1 MEDYEKFKMN
11 KSNVIMLVITS
22 ILFIILL
29 VVSVMLGISLKKPNQ
44 GLPSLNITQGR
55 YTTRSTTAGTGTTT
69 TTTTKVRR
77 ESSPYYEVDVDSLLN
92 DEIYKKRELSREEAL
107 KVGQGLFEVVN
118 PLYDFTDNS
127 LFDTEAVVNSVKE
140 GEKDIVEN
148 KGHKYAELYNF
159 DAYVDKFFTRQ
170 TKNMLLNYKYQDVRV
185 FYRDEDKTYRLVN
198 TYGKANIVIVD
209 YELVEN
215 GNYTI
220 KYKVRYYNSNYK
232 DMGYSAPN
240 YSFVTVELGFEERW
254 KVRSYKSP
262 LYD

>member
-29 VVSVMLGISLKKPNQ
+29 VVSVMLGVSLKKPNQ

-140 GEKDIVEN
+140 
-148 KGHKYAELYNF
+148 
-159 DAYVDKFFTRQ
+159 
-170 TKNMLLNYKYQDVRV
+170 
-185 FYRDEDKTYRLVN
+185 
-198 TYGKANIVIVD
+198 
-209 YELVEN
+209 
-215 GNYTI
+215 
-220 KYKVRYYNSNYK
+220 
-232 DMGYSAPN
+232 
-240 YSFVTVELGFEERW
+240 
-254 KVRSYKSP
+254 
-262 LYD
+262 